1 MIREAIR
8 AVTDRQ
14 TLSEQEAWAAMGEIM
29 DGGATPA
36 QIAAFITALRMRGET
51 VDEIAG
57 FARAMRERALRV
69 IPRVE
74 RLVDVVGTGGDRVST
89 FNVSTTAAFV
99 VAGCGGYVAKHG
111 NRAVS
116 RQCGSADVLEA
127 LGVNIQVPPDVVQR
141 CIEDIGI
148 GFLFAPIYHAAM
160 KHAAGPR
167 REIGIRT
174 VFNILGPLANPAGA
188 SSLLVGTY
196 DPSLVRI
203 MAEVLG
209 ELGVRRA
216 LVVHGDGMDEVS
228 TLGPTQ
234 VAELRDGRV
243 QVRMIEPAALG
254 VPPAPADA
262 VAGGTPRQ
270 NAEVTLAVLQGERGP
285 ARDLVVANAAAA
297 LVAAELAEDLPEGMA
312 LAARAIDSGAAY
324 EKLEELRVHTRAA
337 EAAGGAEGAV
347 RSP

>member
-8 AVTDRQ
+8 AVADHQ
-14 TLSEQEAWAAMGEIM
+14 TLSEQDAWAAMGEIM
-29 DGGATPA
+29 DGQATPA

-69 IPRVE
+69 VPRVD

-89 FNVSTTAAFV
+89 FNVSTTTAFV
-99 VAGCGGYVAKHG
+99 VAGAGGYVAKHG

-116 RQCGSADVLEA
+116 RQSGAADVLEA
-127 LGVNIQVPPDVVQR
+127 LGVNIGVAPDVVQR

-148 GFLFAPIYHAAM
+148 GFLFAPIYHTAM

-167 REIGIRT
+167 KEIGIRT

-196 DPSLVRI
+196 DPALVRV

-234 VAELRDGRV
+234 TAELRDGRV
-243 QVRMIEPAALG
+243 RLSVIEPATLKLPS
-254 VPPAPADA
+254 PPPEAI
-262 VAGGTPRQ
+262 AGGTPQQ
-270 NAEVTLAVLQGERGP
+270 NAETTVSVLRGKPGP
-285 ARDLVVANAAAA
+285 ARDLVAVNAGAA
-297 LVAAELAEDLPEGMA
+297 LVAAELADDLAEGMA
-312 LAARAIDSGAAY
+312 LAGRAIDSGAAY
-324 EKLEELRVHTRAA
+324 EKLEQLRVQTKAA
-337 EAAGGAEGAV
+337 
-347 RSP
+347 

>member
-1 MIREAIR
+1 MIREAIGR
-8 AVTDRQ
+8 VADHQ
-14 TLSEQEAWAAMGEIM
+14 TLSEQDAWTAMGQIM
-29 DGGATPA
+29 DGEATPA

-57 FARAMRERALRV
+57 FARAMRERAFRV
-69 IPRVE
+69 VPRVD
-74 RLVDVVGTGGDRVST
+74 RLVDVVGTGGDRIST
-89 FNVSTTAAFV
+89 FNVSTTTAFV
-99 VAGCGGYVAKHG
+99 VAGAGGYVAKHG

-116 RQCGSADVLEA
+116 RQSGAADVLEA
-127 LGVNIQVPPDVVQR
+127 LGVNIQVPPAVVQR

-167 REIGIRT
+167 KEIGIRT

-196 DPSLVRI
+196 DPSLVRV

-216 LVVHGDGMDEVS
+216 LVVHGDGMDEMS

-243 QVRMIEPAALG
+243 KVSVVDPESLKIDS
-254 VPPAPADA
+254 PAPQAI
-262 VAGGTPRQ
+262 AGGSPQQ
-270 NAEVTLAVLQGERGP
+270 NAEVTVAVLRGERGP
-285 ARDLVVANAAAA
+285 ARDIVVLNAAGA
-297 LVAAELAEDLPEGMA
+297 LVAAELVEDLPGGMA
-312 LAARAIDSGAAY
+312 LAKRSIDSGAAH
-324 EKLEELRVHTRAA
+324 EKLEALRVHTRVA
-337 EAAGGAEGAV
+337 
-347 RSP
+347 

>member
-8 AVTDRQ
+8 AVADHLP
-14 TLSEQEAWAAMGEIM
+14 LSEQEAWAAMGEIM
-29 DGGATPA
+29 DGAATPA

-51 VDEIAG
+51 VEEIAG

-69 IPRVE
+69 IPRVDH
-74 RLVDVVGTGGDRVST
+74 LTDVVGTGGDRVST
-89 FNVSTTAAFV
+89 FNVSTTTAFV
-99 VAGCGGYVAKHG
+99 VAGAGGYVAKHG

-116 RQCGSADVLEA
+116 RQSGAADVLEA
-127 LGVNIQVPPDVVQR
+127 LGVNIGVPPETVQR

-188 SSLLVGTY
+188 STLLVGTY

-234 VAELRDGRV
+234 IAELRDGRV
-243 QVRMIEPAALG
+243 SETVLDPSSLG
-254 VPPAPADA
+254 IAPPPPEAI
-262 VAGGTPRQ
+262 AGGTPQQ
-270 NAEVTLAVLQGERGP
+270 NAEVTLSVLRGEAGP
-285 ARDLVVANAAAA
+285 ARDLVALNAAAA
-297 LVAAELAEDLPEGMA
+297 LVAAELAGDLEDGLA
-312 LAARAIDSGAAY
+312 LAARSIDSGAAY
-324 EKLEELRVHTRAA
+324 EKLEALRALTRAA
-337 EAAGGAEGAV
+337 GE
-347 RSP
+347 PP

>member
-8 AVTDRQ
+8 AVADHQ
-14 TLSEQEAWAAMGEIM
+14 TLSEQDAWAAMGEIM
-29 DGGATPA
+29 DGQATPS
-36 QIAAFITALRMRGET
+36 QIAAFITALRMRGEI

-69 IPRVE
+69 IPRVD

-89 FNVSTTAAFV
+89 FNVSTTTAFV
-99 VAGCGGYVAKHG
+99 VAGAGGYVAKHG

-116 RQCGSADVLEA
+116 RQSGAADVLEA
-127 LGVNIQVPPDVVQR
+127 LGVNIGVAPDVVQR

-167 REIGIRT
+167 KEIGIRT

-196 DPSLVRI
+196 DPALVRV

-234 VAELRDGRV
+234 TAELRDGRV
-243 QVRMIEPAALG
+243 RLSVIEPATFKMTSP
-254 VPPAPADA
+254 PPAAI
-262 VAGGTPRQ
+262 AGGTPQQ
-270 NAEVTLAVLQGERGP
+270 NAETTLSVLRGDVGP
-285 ARDLVVANAAAA
+285 ARDLVAVNAAAA
-297 LVAAELAEDLPEGMA
+297 LVAAELADDLAEGIA
-312 LAARAIDSGAAY
+312 LAGRAIDSGAAY
-324 EKLEELRVHTRAA
+324 EKLEQLRVQTKAA
-337 EAAGGAEGAV
+337 
-347 RSP
+347 

>member
-8 AVTDRQ
+8 AVADHQ
-14 TLSEQEAWAAMGEIM
+14 TLSEQDAWAAMGEIM
-29 DGGATPA
+29 DGQATPS
-36 QIAAFITALRMRGET
+36 QIAAFITALRMRGEI

-69 IPRVE
+69 IPRVD

-99 VAGCGGYVAKHG
+99 VAGAGGYVAKHG

-116 RQCGSADVLEA
+116 RQSGAADVLEA
-127 LGVNIQVPPDVVQR
+127 LGVNIGVAPDVVQR

-167 REIGIRT
+167 KEIGIRT

-196 DPSLVRI
+196 DPALVRV

-234 VAELRDGRV
+234 TAELRDGRV
-243 QVRMIEPAALG
+243 RLSVIEPATLNLAS
-254 VPPAPADA
+254 PPPEAI
-262 VAGGTPRQ
+262 AGGTPQQ
-270 NAEVTLAVLQGERGP
+270 NAETTLSVLRGDAGP
-285 ARDLVVANAAAA
+285 ARDLVAVNAAAA
-297 LVAAELAEDLPEGMA
+297 LVAAELADDLAEGIA
-312 LAARAIDSGAAY
+312 LAGRAIDSRAAY
-324 EKLEELRVHTRAA
+324 EKLEQLRVQTKAA
-337 EAAGGAEGAV
+337 
-347 RSP
+347 

>member
-8 AVTDRQ
+8 AVADRR

-29 DGGATPA
+29 DGAATAA

-69 IPRVE
+69 IPRVDH
-74 RLVDVVGTGGDRVST
+74 LTDVVGTGGDRVST

-99 VAGCGGYVAKHG
+99 VAGAGGYVAKHG

-116 RQCGSADVLEA
+116 RQSGAADVLEA
-127 LGVNIQVPPDVVQR
+127 LGVDIQVPPETVQR

-188 SSLLVGTY
+188 SMLLVGTY
-196 DPSLVRI
+196 DPALVRT

-234 VAELRDGRV
+234 IAELRDGRV
-243 QVRMIEPAALG
+243 SETVLDPSSLGIAA
-254 VPPAPADA
+254 PPPEAI
-262 VAGGTPRQ
+262 AGGTPQQ
-270 NAEVTLAVLQGERGP
+270 NAEVTLAVLRGEAGP
-285 ARDLVVANAAAA
+285 ARDLVALNAAAA
-297 LVAAELAEDLPEGMA
+297 LVAAELAGDLADGLA
-312 LAARAIDSGAAY
+312 LAARSIDSGAAY
-324 EKLEELRVHTRAA
+324 EKLEALRALTRAA
-337 EAAGGAEGAV
+337 
-347 RSP
+347 

>member
-8 AVTDRQ
+8 AVVDHQ
-14 TLSEQEAWAAMGEIM
+14 TLSEQDAWQAMGEIM
-29 DGGATPA
+29 DGQATPA

-69 IPRVE
+69 TPRVE
-74 RLVDVVGTGGDRVST
+74 HLIDVVGTGGDRVST

-99 VAGCGGYVAKHG
+99 VAAAGGYVAKHG

-116 RQCGSADVLEA
+116 RASGSADVLEA
-127 LGVNIQVPPDVVQR
+127 LGVNIQVGPDVVQR
-141 CIEDIGI
+141 CIEELGI
-148 GFLFAPIYHAAM
+148 GFLFAPLYHAAM

-188 SSLLVGTY
+188 AYLLVGTY
-196 DPSLVRI
+196 DPALVRI

-209 ELGVRRA
+209 ELGVRHA
-216 LVVHGDGMDEVS
+216 LVVHGDGMDELS

-243 QVRMIEPAALG
+243 HVFQLDPTALG
-254 VPPAPADA
+254 IAAPPAEAIR
-262 VAGGTPRQ
+262 GGTPQ
-270 NAEVTLAVLQGERGP
+270 ENAAVTLEVLRGRPGP
-285 ARDLVVANAAAA
+285 ARDLVLLNAAGA
-297 LVAAELAEDLPEGMA
+297 LVAAELAEDLREGLA
-312 LAARAIDSGAAY
+312 LAARAVDAGAAY
-324 EKLEELRVHTRAA
+324 EKLDALRAMTWAA
-337 EAAGGAEGAV
+337 QA
-347 RSP
+347 

>member
-8 AVTDRQ
+8 AVADRQ

-29 DGGATPA
+29 DGQATPA

-57 FARAMRERALRV
+57 FARAMRERALRLM
-69 IPRVE
+69 PRVDH
-74 RLVDVVGTGGDRVST
+74 LVDVVGTGGDRVST
-89 FNVSTTAAFV
+89 FNISTTTSFV
-99 VAGCGGYVAKHG
+99 VAGAGGYVAKHG

-116 RQCGSADVLEA
+116 RQSGAADVLEA
-127 LGVNIQVPPDVVQR
+127 LGVNIQVAPEVVQR

-148 GFLFAPIYHAAM
+148 GFLFAPIYHSAM

-167 REIGIRT
+167 KEIGIRT

-188 SSLLVGTY
+188 AYLLVGTY
-196 DPSLVRI
+196 DPALVRI

-216 LVVHGDGMDEVS
+216 MVVHGDGMDEMS

-243 QVRMIEPAALG
+243 HVSILDPSSLKIDA
-254 VPPAPADA
+254 PPPDA
-262 VAGGTPRQ
+262 IAGGTPQQ
-270 NAEVTLAVLQGERGP
+270 NAEVTVAVLRGQRGP
-285 ARDLVVANAAAA
+285 SRDIVVLNAAAA
-297 LVAAELAEDLPEGMA
+297 LAAAELAEDLREGMA
-312 LAARAIDSGAAY
+312 LAARSIDSGAAY
-324 EKLEELRVHTRAA
+324 EKLEALRALTKVT
-337 EAAGGAEGAV
+337 
-347 RSP
+347 

>member
-8 AVTDRQ
+8 AVADRRA
-14 TLSEQEAWAAMGEIM
+14 LSEQEAWAAMGQIM
-29 DGGATPA
+29 DGEASPA
-36 QIAAFITALRMRGET
+36 QIAALITALRMRGET
-51 VDEIAG
+51 TDEIAG

-69 IPRVE
+69 VPRVDH
-74 RLVDVVGTGGDRVST
+74 LIDVVGTGGDRIST

-99 VAGCGGYVAKHG
+99 VAGAGGVVAKHG
-111 NRAVS
+111 NRATS
-116 RQCGSADVLEA
+116 RLSGSADVLEA
-127 LGVNIQVPPDVVQR
+127 LGVNIQASPQTTQR

-174 VFNILGPLANPAGA
+174 VFNILGPLANPAAA

-196 DPSLVRI
+196 DPALVRI

-228 TLGPTQ
+228 TFGPTQ

-243 QVRMIEPAALG
+243 QVRMLEPSGLG
-254 VPPAPADA
+254 ITPPAPGA
-262 VAGGTPRQ
+262 VAGGTPQQ
-270 NAEVTLAVLQGERGP
+270 NALVTLAVLRGEPGP
-285 ARDLVVANAAAA
+285 ARDLVVVNAGAA
-297 LVAAELAEDLPEGMA
+297 LVAAELAEDFREGMA
-312 LAARAIDSGAAY
+312 LAAHAIDSGAAH
-324 EKLEELRVHTRAA
+324 EKLEELRVHTRVA
-337 EAAGGAEGAV
+337 
-347 RSP
+347 

>member
-1 MIREAIR
+1 MIRETIR
-8 AVTDRQ
+8 AIADRRA
-14 TLSEQEAWAAMGEIM
+14 LSEQEAWAAMGEIM
-29 DGGATPA
+29 DGAATPA

-69 IPRVE
+69 VPRVDY
-74 RLVDVVGTGGDRVST
+74 LTDVVGTGGDRVST

-99 VAGCGGYVAKHG
+99 VAGAGGYVAKHG

-116 RQCGSADVLEA
+116 RQSGAADVLEA
-127 LGVNIQVPPDVVQR
+127 LGVNIQVPPQTVQR

-188 SSLLVGTY
+188 STLLVGTY
-196 DPSLVRI
+196 DPALVRT

-234 VAELRDGRV
+234 IAELRDGRV
-243 QVRMIEPAALG
+243 SDTVLDPSSLG
-254 VPPAPADA
+254 IAPPPPGAI
-262 VAGGTPRQ
+262 AGGTPQQ
-270 NAEVTLAVLQGERGP
+270 NAEVTLKVLRGEAGP
-285 ARDLVVANAAAA
+285 ARDLVAINAAAA
-297 LVAAELAEDLPEGMA
+297 LVAAELAADLADGLA
-312 LAARAIDSGAAY
+312 LAVRSIDSGAAY
-324 EKLEELRVHTRAA
+324 EKLEALRAVTRAA
-337 EAAGGAEGAV
+337 
-347 RSP
+347 

>member
-1 MIREAIR
+1 MIRDAIR
-8 AVTDRQ
+8 AVADRQ
-14 TLSEQEAWAAMGEIM
+14 TLSEQDAWAAMGEIM
-29 DGGATPA
+29 DGQATPA
-36 QIAAFITALRMRGET
+36 QIAGFITALRMRGET

-69 IPRVE
+69 IPRTD
-74 RLVDVVGTGGDRVST
+74 RLVDVVGTGGDRIST

-99 VAGCGGYVAKHG
+99 VAGAGGHVAKHG

-116 RQCGSADVLEA
+116 RQSGSADVLEA
-127 LGVNIQVPPDVVQR
+127 LGVDIQVAPEVVQR

-167 REIGIRT
+167 KEIGIRT
-174 VFNILGPLANPAGA
+174 VFNILGPLANPAAA

-216 LVVHGDGMDEVS
+216 MVVHGDGMDEIS

-234 VAELRDGRV
+234 IGELRDGRV
-243 QVRMIEPAALG
+243 QVRILEPSSVGVTPPPVEAL
-254 VPPAPADA
+254 
-262 VAGGTPRQ
+262 AGGTPQQ
-270 NAEVTLAVLQGERGP
+270 NAEVTLRVLRGEQGP
-285 ARDLVVANAAAA
+285 ARDLVTLNAGAA
-297 LVAAELAEDLPEGMA
+297 LVVAELAEDIPEGMA
-312 LAARAIDSGAAY
+312 LAGRAIDSGAAY

-337 EAAGGAEGAV
+337 
-347 RSP
+347 

>member
-8 AVTDRQ
+8 SIADRQ
-14 TLSEQEAWAAMGEIM
+14 TLSEQDAWAAMGEIM
-29 DGGATPA
+29 DGQATPA

-69 IPRVE
+69 IPRVD
-74 RLVDVVGTGGDRVST
+74 RLIDVVGTGGDRVST
-89 FNVSTTAAFV
+89 FNISTTTAFV
-99 VAGCGGYVAKHG
+99 VAGAGGYVAKHG

-116 RQCGSADVLEA
+116 RQSGAADVLEA
-127 LGVNIQVPPDVVQR
+127 LGVNIQVAPEVVQR

-160 KHAAGPR
+160 RHAAGPR
-167 REIGIRT
+167 KEIGIRT

-196 DPSLVRI
+196 DPALVRI

-216 LVVHGDGMDEVS
+216 LVVHGDGMDEMS

-243 QVRMIEPAALG
+243 RVTIVEPSS
-254 VPPAPADA
+254 VKVTTPAPEAI
-262 VAGGTPRQ
+262 AGGTPQQ
-270 NAEVTLAVLQGERGP
+270 NAEVTVKVLRGEAGP
-285 ARDLVVANAAAA
+285 PRDIVVLNAGAA
-297 LVAAELAEDLPEGMA
+297 LVAAELAEDLAGGMA
-312 LAARAIDSGAAY
+312 LASRSIDSGAAY
-324 EKLEELRVHTRAA
+324 EKLEALRVHTRAA
-337 EAAGGAEGAV
+337 
-347 RSP
+347 

>member
-8 AVTDRQ
+8 AVADRQ
-14 TLSEQEAWAAMGEIM
+14 ALSEQDAWAAMGEIM
-29 DGGATPA
+29 DGGATQA
-36 QIAAFITALRMRGET
+36 QIASFITALRMRGET

-57 FARAMRERALRV
+57 FSRAMRERALRV
-69 IPRVE
+69 IPRVD

-89 FNVSTTAAFV
+89 FNVSTTTAFV
-99 VAGCGGYVAKHG
+99 VAGAGGYVAKHG

-116 RQCGSADVLEA
+116 RQSGSADVLEA
-127 LGVNIQVPPDVVQR
+127 LGVNIQVAPETVQR

-167 REIGIRT
+167 KEIGIRT

-216 LVVHGDGMDEVS
+216 LVVHGDGMDEV
-228 TLGPTQ
+228 TTMGKTQ
-234 VAELRDGRV
+234 MAELRDGRV
-243 QVRMIEPAALG
+243 HVTSVEPASLG
-254 VPPAPADA
+254 ITPPPPETI
-262 VAGGTPRQ
+262 AGGTPQQ
-270 NAEVTLAVLQGERGP
+270 NAEVTTSVLRGQPGP
-285 ARDLVVANAAAA
+285 ARDLVVLNAAAA
-297 LVAAELAEDLPEGMA
+297 LVVAELAEDLAEGMT
-312 LAARAIDSGAAY
+312 LAGRSIDSGAAH

-337 EAAGGAEGAV
+337 
-347 RSP
+347 

>member
-8 AVTDRQ
+8 AVADRQ

-29 DGGATPA
+29 DGQTTPA
-36 QIAAFITALRMRGET
+36 QISAFITALRMRGET

-69 IPRVE
+69 VPRVD

-89 FNVSTTAAFV
+89 FNVSTTTAFV
-99 VAGCGGYVAKHG
+99 VAGAGGYVAKHG

-116 RQCGSADVLEA
+116 RQSGAADVLEA
-127 LGVNIQVPPDVVQR
+127 LGVDIQVAPEVVQR
-141 CIEDIGI
+141 CIENIGI
-148 GFLFAPIYHAAM
+148 GFLFAPVYHSAM
-160 KHAAGPR
+160 KHAAVPR
-167 REIGIRT
+167 KEIGIRT

-196 DPSLVRI
+196 DLSLVRI

-216 LVVHGDGMDEVS
+216 LVVHGSGMDEVT

-234 VAELRDGRV
+234 IAELRDGRV
-243 QVRMIEPAALG
+243 HVTTLDPASVGIA
-254 VPPAPADA
+254 PPPPEAI
-262 VAGGTPRQ
+262 AGGTPQQ
-270 NAEVTLAVLQGERGP
+270 NAEVTIGVLRGQRGP
-285 ARDLVVANAAAA
+285 ARDLVILNAGAA
-297 LVAAELAEDLPEGMA
+297 LVAAELAEDLREGMA
-312 LAARAIDSGAAY
+312 HAERSVDSGAAH

-337 EAAGGAEGAV
+337 
-347 RSP
+347 